1 MRKTKR
7 FYKTKNNK
15 LRKPF
20 RNNKSKKPFRN
31 NKSKKPFRNN
41 KYKTFKGGAPNNDE
55 QLALAL
61 TAQAERVA
69 AEAAEIAHALR
80 DLTVRQAAAR
90 AAAGHELRFYPARE
104 PSSSENSEDESDD
117 ESSSSSGAVAI
128 RPNQEARE
136 VAAHDNK
143 LKKLKDI
150 VKNLFKKNK
159 DDSRIEQL
167 IRQINRI

>member
-20 RNNKSKKPFRN
+20 RNNKSRKPFRN
-31 NKSKKPFRNN
+31 NKSRKPFRNN
-41 KYKTFKGGAPNNDE
+41 KYKTFKGGALNNDE
-55 QLALAL
+55 ELAVVL

-80 DLTVRQAAAR
+80 DLNVRQAAAR
-90 AAAGHELRFYPARE
+90 AAAGDEPRFYPALE
-104 PSSSENSEDESDD
+104 PSSSENSDYESDD
-117 ESSSSSGAVAI
+117 ESSSSSGA
-128 RPNQEARE
+128 ARGRLADVRE
-136 VAAHDNK
+136 GAADDNK

-167 IRQINRI
+167 TRQRNRI